1 MAAVGLRQ
9 RLWALPWM
17 PSAWMESSLSCL
29 RDRIGNNRVILMEV
43 PWPKYR
49 RKDTIGDVSEDHWV
63 LSEEKW
69 RWRLRSDQTGLV
81 SQEQGW
87 RMLWFRASM
96 PRGDVFQ
103 TPELHCA
110 WGWWWGR
117 VVWEAFAKVTVSL
130 VFENRAIGH
139 RTYIAG

>member
-49 RKDTIGDVSEDHWV
+49 RKDTIGDVSEDH
-63 LSEEKW
+63 
-69 RWRLRSDQTGLV
+69 
-81 SQEQGW
+81 
-87 RMLWFRASM
+87 
-96 PRGDVFQ
+96 
-103 TPELHCA
+103 
-110 WGWWWGR
+110 
-117 VVWEAFAKVTVSL
+117 
-130 VFENRAIGH
+130 
-139 RTYIAG
+139 